1 VPDPVVAVSQ
11 SGVMTLGIMV
21 PLAHVADVTRSIEFY
36 KLLGFEVKNT
46 VEDDGHLQWAWLE
59 NGQAH
64 FMIARSTRPMNPD
77 AQDVLFYLYAPDVVA
92 FHNELQSRG
101 VKVGQLSYP
110 FYMPRGEFRV
120 DDPDGY
126 ALFIAHAD

>member
-1 VPDPVVAVSQ
+1 
-11 SGVMTLGIMV
+11 MILGLMV
-21 PLAHVADVTRSIEFY
+21 PLAHVADVARSIEFY
-36 KLLGFEVKNT
+36 KLLGFEVKTT
-46 VEDDGHLQWAWLE
+46 VERDGRLQWAWLE
-59 NGQAH
+59 NGRAH
-64 FMIARSTRPMNPD
+64 FMIARSDRPTNPD

-92 FHNELQSRG
+92 FRNELQSRG

>member
-1 VPDPVVAVSQ
+1 MPDPVVAEPQ
-11 SGVMTLGIMV
+11 SKVMTLQGLV
-21 PLAHVADVTRSIEFY
+21 PIAHVADVAGSIEFY

-46 VEDDGHLQWAWLE
+46 VEHDGQLQWAWLQ

-64 FMIARSTRPMNPD
+64 FMIARSARPMNPD

-92 FHNELQSRG
+92 FRNELQSRG
-101 VKVGQLSYP
+101 VKVGQLNYP